1 MTKITSIKTTPV
13 NVPLEAA
20 YVWTYGLFPG
30 FTQSIIE
37 ITTDDGITGIGE
49 APSASAAAAI
59 SNGFADRLIGRDPID
74 IQGCELACLPS
85 YPGVQ
90 SVADFGSLAS
100 FGGIELALWDI
111 RGKLW
116 QRPVYEL
123 LGGAVR
129 KSIPFTDYFVY
140 REKNGEAG
148 GEQTPEEV
156 AEYCLRMK
164 EEFGSTAF
172 EGKMSEFDPKAS
184 IRLIEVLRKALGD
197 DALIRVDSN
206 SAYSVIVAR
215 MMAPALEELGVD
227 NWEDPVGSYD
237 ELLRLRPHTRLS
249 ISGHNTDIGKAA
261 AYKVPDAIVSG
272 ISGNGGFIRTLK
284 LVAACEAAGIDFW
297 CYSGDTGIQSAAYL
311 HLCAASP
318 WIRRPNQSLFHTQ
331 PLDVIEE
338 GPFQLRNNLLEVP
351 EGPGLGVTL
360 SQDKLQHM
368 HKLFV
373 DNGPLNKYID
383 PANPGRMRRP
393 PLA

>member
-1 MTKITSIKTTPV
+1 MTKITSIKATPI
-13 NVPLEAA
+13 NVPLEAP

-30 FTQSIIE
+30 FTQTIIE

-49 APSASAAAAI
+49 APSAGVAAAI
-59 SNGFADRLIGRDPID
+59 KSGFAEGLIGRDPID
-74 IQGCELACLPS
+74 IHGCELACLPN

-90 SVADFGSLAS
+90 SVADFGSLAA
-100 FGGIELALWDI
+100 FGGIEMALWDI

-116 QRPVYEL
+116 QRPIYEL

-129 KSIPFTDYFVY
+129 KSIGFTDYFAY
-140 REKNGEAG
+140 RAKSGKVG
-148 GEQTPEEV
+148 GESTPEEV
-156 AEYCLRMK
+156 ADYCLRMRD
-164 EEFGSTAF
+164 EFGSTAF
-172 EGKMSEFDPKAS
+172 EGKMSDFDPKAS
-184 IRLIEVLRKALGD
+184 IRMIEVLRKALGD

-206 SAYSVIVAR
+206 SAYSLSAAR

-237 ELLRLRPHTRLS
+237 ELVRLRPHTRLS
-249 ISGHNTDIGKAA
+249 ISGHNTDLGKAIA
-261 AYKVPDAIVSG
+261 LKVPDALVGG
-272 ISGNGGFIRTLK
+272 ISGNGGFTRTLK
-284 LVAACEAAGIDFW
+284 LIAACEASGIDFW
-297 CYSGDTGIQSAAYL
+297 CYSGDTGVQSAAYL
-311 HLCAASP
+311 HLCAATS
-318 WIRRPNQSLFHTQ
+318 WVRRPGQSLFNMQ

-338 GPFQLRNNLLEVP
+338 GPFRLYNNVLTVP

-368 HKLFV
+368 HQLFV

-383 PANPGRMRRP
+383 PERPGRMRRP